1 MTRQMLLLSSSKIPA
16 NGKWL
21 DYAQPRLGG
30 FFGDISRPIRHVA
43 FVPYAGVTIPHD
55 RYTEM
60 AESVF
65 ATQLGF
71 RVSSVHATRDPAAL
85 LAEADAIL
93 VGGGNTWVLNQALH
107 ERALVEIIRQ
117 RVLEDGVPYV
127 GWSAGSVV
135 AFGGMETTNDMNIV
149 RSPVLPGLGLITGGL
164 RLNPHFLDALLIE
177 RMGDVA
183 RTLAEELV
191 SKDQDAHRMLLSRGE
206 SRADRLAEYLQVQR
220 PDGSYVNDGPVIG
233 LYEGSMLRVDG
244 NTMTLTGEA
253 GAKVFSRAA
262 SPTTYESGADLSFLF
277 ERK

>member
-1 MTRQMLLLSSSKIPA
+1 MTRQLLLLSSSKIPA

-21 DYAQPRLGG
+21 DYAKPQLGQFLGG
-30 FFGDISRPIRHVA
+30 ASRPIRHVA
-43 FVPYAGVTIPHD
+43 FVPYAGVTIPHE

-60 AESVF
+60 VKAVF
-65 ATQLGF
+65 ETELGF
-71 RVSSVHATRDPAAL
+71 RVSSVHATSDPQAL

-107 ERALVEIIRQ
+107 ERVVVEIIRT

-149 RSPVLPGLGLITGGL
+149 SSPALPGLGLITGDL
-164 RLNPHFLDALLIE
+164 RLNPHFVDALLIE

-183 RTLAEELV
+183 RTLAEQLV
-191 SKDQDAHRMLLSRGE
+191 SEDQDAHRMLLSRGE
-206 SRADRLAEYLQVQR
+206 SRADRIAEYLHVQR

-233 LYEGSMLRVDG
+233 LYEGGMLRVDG
-244 NTMTLTGEA
+244 NTMTLSDEA
-253 GAKVFSRAA
+253 GATVFSRAA
-262 SPTTYESGADLSFLF
+262 SPTSYESGADLSFLL